1 MNPTDNDEA
10 ALRTILVIEDQSELR
25 GLVTGTLE
33 QAGYRVVMAMT
44 GRDANKAFAEARI
57 DLVLTDLL
65 MPDRA
70 GIEVIRDLRES
81 RPDVPIVAMSGG
93 GRMPAAFYL
102 KLARSLGAKA
112 ILEKPFSNQQLL
124 LTIALALPEAGNSGE
139 RGRPTA

>member
-1 MNPTDNDEA
+1 MNPTDGNET

-33 QAGYRVVMAMT
+33 QAGYRVVTATT

-65 MPDRA
+65 MPDRD
-70 GIEVIRDLRES
+70 GIEVIRDLRGS
-81 RPDVPIVAMSGG
+81 RPDLPIVAMSGG

-112 ILEKPFSNQQLL
+112 ILEKPFSNQQFL
-124 LTIALALPEAGNSGE
+124 LTIALALPEAGNSGKP
-139 RGRPTA
+139 G

>member
-65 MPDRA
+65 MPDRD

>member
-1 MNPTDNDEA
+1 MSPTDKNET

-25 GLVTGTLE
+25 GLVTATLE
-33 QAGYRVVMAMT
+33 QAGYHVVTATT
-44 GRDANKAFAEARI
+44 GRDANKAFAEAKI

-65 MPDRA
+65 MPDRD
-70 GIEVIRDLRES
+70 GIEVIRDLRGS
-81 RPDVPIVAMSGG
+81 RPDLPIVAMSGG

-124 LTIALALPEAGNSGE
+124 LTIALALPEAGHSGKA
-139 RGRPTA
+139 R